1 VTAASRRLLKISRW
15 VTAIFSANP
24 RIGFLSQAKVL
35 AAQIASGAIPAEKIA
50 VTQRLIFN
58 NRLDA
63 AVTATLAAMILVLI
77 VEAIGEW
84 IAILSGRK
92 AAVLHESRYVATN
105 WAEGD

>member
-1 VTAASRRLLKISRW
+1 MKSLLKIILW
-15 VTAIFSANP
+15 TAIA
-24 RIGFLSQAKVL
+24 L
-35 AAQIASGAIPAEKIA
+35 AGAGAISAEKIA

-63 AVTATLAAMILVLI
+63 AVTAVLAVMMLVLL

-92 AAVLHESRYVATN
+92 APALHESRYVATR
-105 WAEGD
+105 WVEGD

>member
-1 VTAASRRLLKISRW
+1 MGAQHKPLWS
-15 VTAIFSANP
+15 
-24 RIGFLSQAKVL
+24 KVL
-35 AAQIASGAIPAEKIA
+35 AAQIATGAIPTDKIA
-50 VTQRLIFN
+50 LTQRLIFN